1 MSCSASNAF
10 CASLLMVASIRSMV
24 MLVAMEEPSAPTDT
38 TNTPV
43 HSGQMAEKPR
53 FSLLLVWPCIWVMA
67 S

>member
-1 MSCSASNAF
+1 
-10 CASLLMVASIRSMV
+10 MVASIRSMV